1 MNQPVVDLLAD
12 FDKLGTAEWIQSIE
26 KYLKGK
32 PYSSTFHSIEDD
44 IEIAPFYRKTETT
57 PLNLAVVKNNQWKI
71 TESFICKKEDAS
83 IINKAILEALEG
95 GTERIVLKLEAEE
108 PSILDQLLNGVYL
121 NMVELQLE
129 GNAIET
135 HPLAWAKAIA
145 SLQQAKE
152 SKGLLR
158 IGESTDPTQAAQL
171 LQQIITT
178 LPHWSCFVVSVAPI
192 SEETSVSK
200 GLADALKTAEALFW
214 AALDQGLDKNQLIQT
229 IYFDIEVKDDY
240 FMSIARLR
248 AMHKLWATVLKGYE
262 LEGQA
267 QLLVS
272 TSKSAASDDPYWNMI
287 AASTQGL
294 SAALG
299 QAYSIEI
306 KPSAIENIGFGRRIA
321 RNLQHLLKMESHINE
336 IIDPAAGSYYI
347 ENYSMKISEKAWTQF
362 IQ

>member
-1 MNQPVVDLLAD
+1 MNQQVDLLSD
-12 FDKLGTAEWIQSIE
+12 FNQLSTGEWVQSIE

-32 PYSSTFHSIEDD
+32 PYSSIFHSVEEGIEL
-44 IEIAPFYRKTETT
+44 APFYRKEDTKVLDLATIQ
-57 PLNLAVVKNNQWKI
+57 LNEWKI
-71 TESFICKKEDAS
+71 TERFVCHTNNAS
-83 IINKAILEALEG
+83 EVNKLIIEALEG
-95 GTERIVLKLEAEE
+95 GTERIILQLEEQNPAILQELLK
-108 PSILDQLLNGVYL
+108 GVFL
-121 NMVELQLE
+121 NMIELQLE
-129 GNAIET
+129 GEAVDAN
-135 HPLAWAKAIA
+135 PLAWAKALS
-145 SLQQAKE
+145 SLEQAKE
-152 SKGLLR
+152 SKGLLH
-158 IGESTDPTQAAQL
+158 IQKKQHPTQAAQL
-171 LQQIITT
+171 LQELTT
-178 LPHWSCFVVSVAPI
+178 ILPNWSCLSVSVA
-192 SEETSVSK
+192 SVGIENPPSK
-200 GLADALKTAEALFW
+200 GLADALKTAETLFW
-214 AALDQGLDKNQLIQT
+214 AALEQGIDKKQLLHA

-248 AMHKLWATVLKGYE
+248 AMHKLWATILNAYD

-272 TSKSAASDDPYWNMI
+272 TTTSSVSDDPYWNMI

-294 SAALG
+294 SAAVS

-306 KPSAIENIGFGRRIA
+306 KPYATENAAFGRRIA